1 MTKLLTS
8 AEVAELLGVSIG
20 SLAVWRCTRRYPL
33 AFVKVGRSVRY
44 RAEDIEAFIAA
55 RTQLTPKD

>member
-20 SLAVWRCTRRYPL
+20 SLAVWRCTQRYPL

-44 RAEDIEAFIAA
+44 RIEDVEAFVAA
-55 RTQLTPKD
+55 RTRLTLED